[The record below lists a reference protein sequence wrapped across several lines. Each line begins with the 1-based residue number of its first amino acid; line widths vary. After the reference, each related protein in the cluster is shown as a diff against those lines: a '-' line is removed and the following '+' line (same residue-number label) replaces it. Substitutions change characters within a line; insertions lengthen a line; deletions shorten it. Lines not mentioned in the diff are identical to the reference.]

1 MAEMVT
7 SVFGGHKKISNSD
20 IFPQRML
27 IWIDDHVFGSTN
39 LPAAFTDIN
48 RHSPDSA
55 CRFQLKAATF
65 SDLKAATVPI

>member
-39 LPAAFTDIN
+39 LPQRSQISTDIP
-48 RHSPDSA
+48 RIRRGCGAKDHPFA
-55 CRFQLKAATF
+55 RLGQR
-65 SDLKAATVPI
+65 